1 MLQDKCDYFVLA
13 YDSPSFSAAA
23 AKVPMSPQGFA
34 KAIRNLERELGVPLF
49 AVDEDGTRRATP
61 YADELYEYA
70 KHVRAERNLLSSAFE
85 RISQSGYVELRI
97 ACSLGVPGML
107 GSGFLDGFLEV
118 HPDVTITL
126 NEMPDAL
133 CESVLRDGLYDLA
146 LTVTTHADDLVAH
159 ELYSSPVWYWV
170 RRDDPLSSSA
180 ALGVRELTG
189 RRLAIPGDD
198 FKCYRNL
205 MERFEREGVEP
216 PEIVK
221 CSEIFWIYEFVLRG
235 ECVGFTLPHLA
246 ALEVFNGDDAVT
258 TVPADGFRW
267 GFGVSYLKAHTPGP
281 REEDLIAYLGER
293 VKRLRTVR
301 TGVCCAR

>member
-23 AKVPMSPQGFA
+23 GKVPMSPQGFA

-70 KHVRAERNLLSSAFE
+70 KRVRAERNLLASAFD
-85 RISQSGYVELRI
+85 RISSSGYVELRV
-97 ACSLGVPGML
+97 ACSLGVPGLL
-107 GSGFLDGFLEV
+107 GSGFLDDFLRA
-118 HPDVTITL
+118 HPDVSITL
-126 NEMPDAL
+126 NEMPDAM

-146 LTVTTHADDLVAH
+146 LTVTSTVDDFVSH
-159 ELYSSPVWYWV
+159 ELYASPVCYWV
-170 RRDDPLSSSA
+170 RTDDPLSARES
-180 ALGVRELTG
+180 LGVHDLAQ

-198 FKCYRNL
+198 FKCYRDL
-205 MERFEREGVEP
+205 LDSFERENLQS

-221 CSEIFWIYEFVLRG
+221 YSEIFWIYEYVLRG
-235 ECVGFTLPHLA
+235 EGIGFTLPHLA
-246 ALEVFNGDDAVT
+246 SLEVFSGSD
-258 TVPADGFRW
+258 TVKALPASGFRW

-281 REEDLIAYLGER
+281 REEDLISYLEKR
-293 VKRLRTVR
+293 VARRLPRMS
-301 TGVCCAR
+301 